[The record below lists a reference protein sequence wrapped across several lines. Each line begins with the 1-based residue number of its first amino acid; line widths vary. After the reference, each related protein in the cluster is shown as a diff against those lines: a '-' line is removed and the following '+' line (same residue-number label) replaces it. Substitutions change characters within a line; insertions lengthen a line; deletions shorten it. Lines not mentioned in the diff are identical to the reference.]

1 MNAFAAAIAANG
13 AAASRAC
20 ALLSAA
26 PPHHRARLLSV
37 ADGALNDWR
46 AHSIGALSKQL
57 ALTPLAA
64 ATALAET
71 SAPDRGVTRPPR
83 SPRHVAIV
91 LSGRVTNL
99 RPLQK
104 HMSASGWV
112 NADDDG
118 AAVISRLI
126 EFHLRKGRRPL
137 DAARSALQRLQGS
150 FAFAATVAAGDAS
163 IYVGAKNADAFVGFS
178 GDAIYAIT
186 DRALRPADSEI
197 TTLQNGDV
205 ATLQPDQIVI
215 TDADGMGIEKHFWR
229 TTPPTPPRMTLVAP

>member
-1 MNAFAAAIAANG
+1 MNTFAAAVSANG
-13 AAASRAC
+13 AAAARAC

-26 PPHHRARLLSV
+26 PLHHRARLLSV
-37 ADGALNDWR
+37 AEGALNDWR
-46 AHSIGALSKQL
+46 GHSIGALSKQL

-71 SAPDRGVTRPPR
+71 SAPDRGARPPR

-91 LSGRVTNL
+91 LTGRVTNL

-118 AAVISRLI
+118 AAVVSRLI

-137 DAARSALQRLQGS
+137 EAARSALQRLQGS
-150 FAFAATVAAGDAS
+150 FAFAATVAAGEAS
-163 IYVGAKNADAFVGFS
+163 IYVAAKNADAFVGFTA
-178 GDAIYAIT
+178 DAIYAIS
-186 DRALRPADSEI
+186 DRSLRPADSEI
-197 TTLQNGDV
+197 TPLQSGDV
-205 ATLQPDQIVI
+205 ATLRDDHIVI
-215 TDADGMGIEKHFWR
+215 TDADGMGIEKHAWR
-229 TTPPTPPRMTLVAP
+229 TKPPTPPHMTLVAP